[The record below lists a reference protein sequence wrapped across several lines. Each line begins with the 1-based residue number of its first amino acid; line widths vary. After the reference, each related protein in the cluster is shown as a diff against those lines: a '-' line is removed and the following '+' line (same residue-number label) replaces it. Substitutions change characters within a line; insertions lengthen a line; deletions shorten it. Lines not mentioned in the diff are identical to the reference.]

1 VKADA
6 LISALTD
13 GGVDPKDIT
22 TTDYSIYPEY
32 DYSTNKELL
41 VGYRVSNT
49 VRAKIRNVDDAGS
62 LIDAATAAG
71 GDDVRVSGLQF
82 SIDDDAELVEAARTA
97 AWDDALA
104 KATQLAELSGQE
116 LGQAISINETVSSTP
131 PPVYYAE
138 AAGDGAR
145 ETPIEPGTS
154 AVTISLSVNFALA
167 D

>member
-1 VKADA
+1 GITVTGTGEVTGTPDTVEVSLGVAVLAETVQEATTTAAQKADA

-13 GGVDPKDIT
+13 GGVDRKDIT

-49 VRAKIRNVDDAGS
+49 VRVKIRNVDDTGS

-82 SIDDDAELVEAARTA
+82 SIDDDADLLKPPA
-97 AWDDALA
+97 
-104 KATQLAELSGQE
+104 
-116 LGQAISINETVSSTP
+116 P
-131 PPVYYAE
+131 PP
-138 AAGDGAR
+138 
-145 ETPIEPGTS
+145 GTTRS
-154 AVTISLSVNFALA
+154 PRPPNSPSCP
-167 D
+167 DKSWDRRSRSMKP